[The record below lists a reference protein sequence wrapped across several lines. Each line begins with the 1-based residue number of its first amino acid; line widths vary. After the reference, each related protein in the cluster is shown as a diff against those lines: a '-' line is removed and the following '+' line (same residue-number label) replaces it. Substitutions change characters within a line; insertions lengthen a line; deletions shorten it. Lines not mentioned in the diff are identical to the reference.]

1 MTNLIIL
8 YIIISYFIVL
18 GYAIASIHCEG
29 FKWYNKSDRV
39 ILILIILLS
48 PFLLFILLGSLLYK
62 KIKE

>member
-18 GYAIASIHCEG
+18 GYTMASIHCEG
-29 FKWYNKSDRV
+29 FNWYNKSDRV
-39 ILILIILLS
+39 TLILIVLLS